1 MAAEALP
8 APKTMSRPRGGS
20 GKWGGTHT
28 AGCAEAMAAWNMVV
42 SKARGEESA
51 VIGWPLSGTLA

>member
-1 MAAEALP
+1 MAADALP

-28 AGCAEAMAAWNMVV
+28 AGCAEAMAAWNMAV
-42 SKARGEESA
+42 SNARGEESV
-51 VIGWPLSGTLA
+51 VIGWL